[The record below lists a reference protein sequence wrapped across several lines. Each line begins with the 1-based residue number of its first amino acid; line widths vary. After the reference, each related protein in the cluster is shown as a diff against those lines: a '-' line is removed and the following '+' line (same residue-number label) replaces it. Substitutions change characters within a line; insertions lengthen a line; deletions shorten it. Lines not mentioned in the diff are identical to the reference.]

1 MAIEVKDRIYL
12 DNSAT
17 TALSEGV
24 KEAMVAAMEIYGNPS
39 SLHTAGDEAHKLLNT
54 AREQIYAAV
63 GVRQAEGWRA
73 VFTASGSEANNLAIL
88 GAARAKK
95 HFSSKRILLTDSEHP
110 SVVRAVEA
118 LTREGFEAVYIST
131 RGGALDMVQL
141 RNEAMKGVFLASFM
155 LVNNETGALYD
166 IDAAARAIRAV
177 CPDALIHCDAVQGFL
192 RQALPRVS
200 CGIDMIS
207 VSAHKIHG
215 PKGVGAL
222 VISPAVIK
230 RRALTP
236 VIYGGGQEDGLRSGT
251 ENLVGI
257 AGFGKA
263 VTEGRLALAPNADKL
278 RRLYSYATERLSAL
292 DVTLNVPERHVDHI
306 ISVTVPNIKSQT
318 MLNFLSARGICVSS
332 GSACSSHDKKL
343 SPALRAFGLDDKAA
357 DSTIRVSLCPEN
369 TAEDIDALVGALA
382 DGMRSLVKIK

>member
-1 MAIEVKDRIYL
+1 MVIEVKDRIYL

-17 TALSEGV
+17 TALSAGV

-39 SLHTAGDEAHKLLNT
+39 SLHTAGDEAHRLLNT
-54 AREQIYAAV
+54 AREQIYSAA
-63 GVRQAEGWRA
+63 GVRQADGWRA

-110 SVVRAVEA
+110 SVARAVEA

-177 CPDALIHCDAVQGFL
+177 SPDALIHCDAVQGFL

-222 VISPAVIK
+222 IISPTVIK
-230 RRALTP
+230 RRALIP
-236 VIYGGGQEDGLRSGT
+236 VIYGGGQEEGLRSGT

-263 VTEGRLALAPNADKL
+263 VAEGRLALAPNADKL
-278 RRLYSYATERLSAL
+278 RGLYSYATERLSAL
-292 DVTLNVPERHVDHI
+292 GVTLNVPERHVDHI

-369 TAEDIDALVGALA
+369 TAEDIDALVSALA
-382 DGMRSLVKIK
+382 DGIRSLVKIK